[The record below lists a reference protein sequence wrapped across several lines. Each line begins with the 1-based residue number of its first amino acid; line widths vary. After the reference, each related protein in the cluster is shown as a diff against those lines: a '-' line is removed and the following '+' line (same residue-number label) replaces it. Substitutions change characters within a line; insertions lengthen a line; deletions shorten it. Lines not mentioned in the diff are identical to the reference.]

1 MVCAEDE
8 ELRSLLLK
16 KSANCFLTE
25 FYTYPIDS
33 SAVDAN
39 CKGGT
44 TPSDSTEEHQ
54 GGRVYLAIQAA
65 GDWTAEVQEKG

>member
-1 MVCAEDE
+1 MVTNFTRI
-8 ELRSLLLK
+8 LVL
-16 KSANCFLTE
+16 
-25 FYTYPIDS
+25 PHIDS